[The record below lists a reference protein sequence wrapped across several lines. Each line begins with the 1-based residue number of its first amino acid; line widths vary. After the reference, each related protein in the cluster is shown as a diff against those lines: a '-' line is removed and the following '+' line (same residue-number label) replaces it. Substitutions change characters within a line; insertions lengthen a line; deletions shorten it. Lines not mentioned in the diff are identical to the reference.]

1 MKKII
6 LATIVSTI
14 MSSAAIA
21 APIDG
26 GQGTVTFT
34 GSIIEAACGI
44 APESTDQTV
53 NLGQIASA
61 QLSNNGTSRPVP
73 FSIEL
78 VDCDLDTIVAG
89 SDPAKNVSIA
99 TVTFTGGLNP
109 AVPTNDGL
117 AIQGA
122 ASGASVQI
130 VGLNGLP
137 VKLDGSEGTS
147 INLQNNDN
155 SLLFSAFL
163 KGDGTAVSTGE
174 FTALANFTMTYE

>member
-1 MKKII
+1 MNKII
-6 LATIVSTI
+6 LATIVSAV

-21 APIDG
+21 APTDG

-53 NLGQIASA
+53 NLGQVASA
-61 QLSNNGTSRPVP
+61 QLLNNGTSRPVP
-73 FSIEL
+73 FTIEL
-78 VDCDLDTIVAG
+78 VDCDVDALLASSPDAVGT
-89 SDPAKNVSIA
+89 A
-99 TVTFTGGLNP
+99 TVTFSGGLNP
-109 AVPTNDGL
+109 AVATNDGL

-130 VGLNGLP
+130 VGLNGKP
-137 VKLDGSEGTS
+137 VKVDGSEGTT

-155 SLLFSAFL
+155 SLLFSAYL
-163 KGDGTAVSTGE
+163 KGDGTAVTTGE
-174 FTALANFTMTYE
+174 FTSLANFTMSYE